1 MRPLPPSPRAPCPP
15 TVLKLRAPGSGY
27 GVVRDFFGHGI
38 GQHFHEQPMVSHV
51 GEPNTGA
58 LLEPGMVITVEP
70 MLNLGTPSVRVLND
84 QWTVESADGSLSAQ
98 WEHMVLV
105 TRNGYE
111 VLTLR
116 PGEDQRR
123 RVADGGGG

>member
-1 MRPLPPSPRAPCPP
+1 
-15 TVLKLRAPGSGY
+15 
-27 GVVRDFFGHGI
+27 
-38 GQHFHEQPMVSHV
+38 
-51 GEPNTGA
+51 
-58 LLEPGMVITVEP
+58 MVITVEP

-116 PGEDQRR
+116 PGEDYRHATVYAFGASVGR
-123 RVADGGGG
+123 PSGPW